1 MPDLISRSDLLHAG
15 NLAQFYLR
23 HYAKGIYPV
32 LRCDPARWSMPVNRL
47 FIPLRNPNK
56 EANFIRDRHR
66 RYALKENALYFIPAY
81 LEGEF
86 RLDRELYFLS
96 IQDNLE
102 VFPGVELFS
111 GCSRM
116 LEIPDV
122 PALPE
127 LLRLFDT
134 PPEERELAALKFGS
148 LIFSMQ
154 TALID
159 RYPPEEF
166 RRPLALREYRALTD
180 FLDGRGSARC
190 RVSELAA
197 MRNESRESFSRNF
210 RKRTGI
216 TPKQLIDHFL
226 MRKAFDLLVSGC
238 SVKETAFQL
247 EFSNEFVF
255 SRFFRRQMGES
266 PKRWSRRNG
275 LFPENPAGN

>member
-1 MPDLISRSDLLHAG
+1 MPDLITRSDIFHAA
-15 NLAQFYLR
+15 NLIRFHLR
-23 HYAKGIYPV
+23 HYAKGVYPV

-81 LEGEF
+81 LEAEF

-102 VFPGVELFS
+102 LFPGVEFFS

-116 LEIPDV
+116 LELPDV
-122 PALPE
+122 PELPE
-127 LLRLFDT
+127 LLRLFDS
-134 PPEERELAALKFGS
+134 PPEELEFAALKFGS
-148 LIFSMQ
+148 LVFAMQ

-166 RRPLALREYRALTD
+166 RRPLALREYRELTGY
-180 FLDGRGSARC
+180 LDDRGSARC
-190 RVSELAA
+190 RVSDLAA
-197 MRNESRESFSRNF
+197 RRNESREGFS
-210 RKRTGI
+210 RTGI

-238 SVKETAFQL
+238 SVKETAFRL
-247 EFSNEFVF
+247 EFSSEFVF
-255 SRFFRRQMGES
+255 SRFFRRQAGES
-266 PKRWSRRNG
+266 PKRWCSRNG
-275 LFPENPAGN
+275 RF

>member
-1 MPDLISRSDLLHAG
+1 MPDLITRNDLLHAG
-15 NLAQFYLR
+15 NLARFYLR
-23 HYAKGIYPV
+23 HYAKGIFPV
-32 LRCDPARWSMPVNRL
+32 LRCDPARLSMPVNRL
-47 FIPLRNPNK
+47 FIPLRNPNG

-66 RYALKENALYFIPAY
+66 RYALKTNTLYFIPAF
-81 LEGEF
+81 LDAEF

-111 GCSRM
+111 GCTRM
-116 LEIPDV
+116 LELPD
-122 PALPE
+122 PPELPE

-148 LIFSMQ
+148 LVFAMQ

-159 RYPPEEF
+159 RFPAEEF
-166 RRPLALREYRALTD
+166 QRPLALREYRKLTNY
-180 FLDGRGSARC
+180 LDDHGNARC

-197 MRNESRESFSRNF
+197 LLNESREGFTRRF
-210 RKRTGI
+210 HRQTGI
-216 TPKQLIDHFL
+216 TPKQLIDRFL
-226 MRKAFDLLVSGC
+226 VRKAFDLLASGC
-238 SVKETAFQL
+238 SVKETAFRL

-266 PKRWSRRNG
+266 PKRWCLRNG
-275 LFPENPAGN
+275 LFPENPAR